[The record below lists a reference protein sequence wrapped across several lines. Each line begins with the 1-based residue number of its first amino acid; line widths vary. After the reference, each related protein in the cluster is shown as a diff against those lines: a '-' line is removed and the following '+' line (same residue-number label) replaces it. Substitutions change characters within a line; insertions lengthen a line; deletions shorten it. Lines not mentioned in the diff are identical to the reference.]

1 MPKIIVTST
10 FRKGGGAGRKGGAG
24 GLLKYMGTREGVE
37 KLPLSQANLPATKRQ
52 ISLIE
57 SVIKR
62 IPEAVEYPEYH
73 EFLEAETKGNAN
85 TFLNAVIQQNEDAE
99 KIGKLVSYMAERPG
113 VVKLGKHG
121 LFSQTD
127 EPIDLDIAAG
137 EVANYEGYIWTHI
150 VSLHRED
157 AERLGYNNAESWKSL
172 VRRNVTT
179 IAEAH
184 KIPVSDLQW
193 YAAFH
198 DTGHHPHIHLMVY
211 SKCQEGYL
219 SKQSI
224 DSLRS
229 CFGNDIF
236 QQEQYHLFQLQ
247 TGLREDIKEKSEQ
260 KIHDLIALAEA
271 EYTPSD
277 QLQFLFVKLRKQLDQ
292 HKGKK
297 VYGYLPKDIKAT
309 VNEIVTHLSSEP
321 AIEQLY
327 KEWNKVN
334 REKLS
339 LYFENKEPTVPLVDN
354 KEFRSIKNMIIKAAL
369 EMPTE
374 MELQATA
381 HPEATRANVQ
391 RKVQEGIGAETREDI
406 HKEIHSESCDGIPAK
421 IYPRYHTEETESALP
436 VSASNSAEELKFAEP
451 RLSQDTFNFEIHS
464 HPLDPSAAVA
474 AKGIIGAL
482 ARLIGDKCMARQLTL
497 RGQIDH
503 RLKLK
508 INEKKLAMGL
518 KIENTQKA
526 SYQTEEEYEM
536 SM

>member
-10 FRKGGGAGRKGGAG
+10 FRKGGGAGKKGGAG

-37 KLPLSQANLPATKRQ
+37 KLPLSQANAPATKRQ
-52 ISLIE
+52 KALVE

-62 IPEAVEYPEYH
+62 IPETVHYSEYQ
-73 EFLEAETKGNAN
+73 EFLKDGTKGSAN
-85 TFLNAVIQQNEDAE
+85 DFLNAVIRQNEEAE
-99 KIGKLVSYMAERPG
+99 KIGKLVNYMAERPS

-121 LFSQTD
+121 LFSQMD
-127 EPIDLDIAAG
+127 DPIDLDKAAE
-137 EVANYEGYIWTHI
+137 EVGGHEGYIWTHI

-157 AERLGYNNAESWKSL
+157 AERLAYNNAESWKSL

-184 KIPVSDLQW
+184 RIPLSDFQW

-211 SKCQEGYL
+211 SKGQEGYL

-247 TGLREDIKEKSEQ
+247 TSLREDIKEKSEQ
-260 KIHDLIALAEA
+260 KIRDLIAQAESTSNPN
-271 EYTPSD
+271 E
-277 QLQFLFVKLRKQLDQ
+277 QLQFLFMKLRKQLDQ

-297 VYGYLPKDIKAT
+297 VYGYLPKQIKST
-309 VNEIVTHLSSEP
+309 VNEIVAHLTKEP
-321 AIEQLY
+321 SIEELY

-339 LYFENKEPTVPLVDN
+339 LYYENKDPTVPLADN
-354 KEFRSIKNMIIKAAL
+354 KEFRSIKNMIIKAI
-369 EMPTE
+369 
-374 MELQATA
+374 MEL
-381 HPEATRANVQ
+381 PPDVEIVNSEVS
-391 RKVQEGIGAETREDI
+391 KAEKDDKPTQIRPRFYE
-406 HKEIHSESCDGIPAK
+406 EEPVLRIPTPHNPPSIVIPSTK
-421 IYPRYHTEETESALP
+421 PIPRNTIE
-436 VSASNSAEELKFAEP
+436 VS
-451 RLSQDTFNFEIHS
+451 
-464 HPLDPSAAVA
+464 
-474 AKGIIGAL
+474 KGIIGAL
-482 ARLIGDKCMARQLTL
+482 ARLIGDKCMSHRQSLQ
-497 RGQIDH
+497 GQIDH
-503 RLKLK
+503 RLKQQ

-526 SYQTEEEYEM
+526 SYQTEEEYKM
-536 SM
+536 SL

>member
-10 FRKGGGAGRKGGAG
+10 FRKGGGAGKKGGAG

-37 KLPLSQANLPATKRQ
+37 KLPLSQTNLPVTKRQ
-52 ISLIE
+52 KSLIE

-62 IPEAVEYPEYH
+62 IPNAVEYPEYQ
-73 EFLEAETKGNAN
+73 EFLEAGTKGAAN
-85 TFLNAVIQQNEDAE
+85 NFLNAVIQQNQDAE

-127 EPIDLDIAAG
+127 DPIDLDVAAE
-137 EVANYEGYIWTHI
+137 EVSNHEGYIWTHI

-157 AERLGYNNAESWKSL
+157 AERLGYNNAEAWKSL

-211 SKCQEGYL
+211 SKGQEGYL

-224 DSLRS
+224 DILRS

-260 KIHDLIALAEA
+260 KIRDLISRADAESA
-271 EYTPSD
+271 PTE

-297 VYGYLPKDIKAT
+297 VYGYLPKQIKAT
-309 VNEIVTHLSSEP
+309 VNEIVAQLSTEP
-321 AIEQLY
+321 TIEELY

-339 LYFENKEPTVPLVDN
+339 LYYENKDPTVPLVDN
-354 KEFRSIKNMIIKAAL
+354 KEFRSIKNMIIRAVM
-369 EMPTE
+369 EMPPE
-374 MELQATA
+374 VEIAQSAVSEKDNDDEPIQIRLRLYPEEVATL
-381 HPEATRANVQ
+381 
-391 RKVQEGIGAETREDI
+391 
-406 HKEIHSESCDGIPAK
+406 IP
-421 IYPRYHTEETESALP
+421 R
-436 VSASNSAEELKFAEP
+436 SAEPLPIVIRHEKPVP
-451 RLSQDTFNFEIHS
+451 RGTM
-464 HPLDPSAAVA
+464 AVT
-474 AKGIIGAL
+474 KGIIGAL
-482 ARLIGDKCMARQLTL
+482 ARLIGNKCMDHQRALQS
-497 RGQIDH
+497 QIDH
-503 RLKLK
+503 RLKQQM
-508 INEKKLAMGL
+508 NEKKLAMGL

-526 SYQTEEEYEM
+526 SYQTEEEYEQ

>member
-10 FRKGGGAGRKGGAG
+10 YRKGGGAGRKDGAA

-37 KLPLSQANLPATKRQ
+37 KLPLSQTNLPVTKRQ
-52 ISLIE
+52 KSLIE

-62 IPEAVEYPEYH
+62 IPNAVEYPEYQ
-73 EFLEAETKGNAN
+73 EFLEAGTKGAAN
-85 TFLNAVIQQNEDAE
+85 NFLNAVIQQNQDAE

-127 EPIDLDIAAG
+127 DPIDLDVAAE
-137 EVANYEGYIWTHI
+137 EVSNHEGYIWTHI

-179 IAEAH
+179 VAEAH
-184 KIPVSDLQW
+184 KIPLSDLQW

-211 SKCQEGYL
+211 SKGQEGFL

-260 KIHDLIALAEA
+260 KIRDLISRADAESA
-271 EYTPSD
+271 PTE

-297 VYGYLPKDIKAT
+297 VYGYLPKQIKAT
-309 VNEIVTHLSSEP
+309 VNEIVAQLSTEP
-321 AIEQLY
+321 TIEELY

-339 LYFENKEPTVPLVDN
+339 LYYENKDPTVPLVDN
-354 KEFRSIKNMIIKAAL
+354 KEFRSIKNMIIRAVM
-369 EMPTE
+369 EMPPE
-374 MELQATA
+374 VEIAQSAVSEKDNDDEPIQIRLRLYPEEVATL
-381 HPEATRANVQ
+381 
-391 RKVQEGIGAETREDI
+391 
-406 HKEIHSESCDGIPAK
+406 IP
-421 IYPRYHTEETESALP
+421 R
-436 VSASNSAEELKFAEP
+436 SAEPLPIVIRHEKPVP
-451 RLSQDTFNFEIHS
+451 RGTM
-464 HPLDPSAAVA
+464 AVT
-474 AKGIIGAL
+474 KGIIGAL
-482 ARLIGDKCMARQLTL
+482 ARLIGNKCMDHQRALQS
-497 RGQIDH
+497 QIDH
-503 RLKLK
+503 RLKQQM
-508 INEKKLAMGL
+508 NEKKLAMGL

-526 SYQTEEEYEM
+526 SYQTEEEYEQ

>member
-10 FRKGGGAGRKGGAG
+10 FRKGGAGKKGGAG

-37 KLPLSQANLPATKRQ
+37 KLPLSQTNLPVTKRQ
-52 ISLIE
+52 KSLIE

-62 IPEAVEYPEYH
+62 IPEAVEYREYQ
-73 EFLEAETKGNAN
+73 EFLKAGTKGAAN
-85 TFLNAVIQQNEDAE
+85 DFFNAVIQQNEEAE
-99 KIGKLVSYMAERPG
+99 KISKLVNYMAERPS

-127 EPIDLDIAAG
+127 DSIDLDKAAE
-137 EVANYEGYIWTHI
+137 EVGGHEGFIWTHI

-184 KIPVSDLQW
+184 RIPLSDLQW

-211 SKCQEGYL
+211 SRGQEGYL

-224 DSLRS
+224 DNLRS

-247 TGLREDIKEKSEQ
+247 TGLREDIKQKSEQ
-260 KIHDLIALAEA
+260 KIRDLIAQAEA
-271 EYTPSD
+271 ECAPTE
-277 QLQFLFVKLRKQLDQ
+277 QLQFLFVKLRKQLEQ

-297 VYGYLPKDIKAT
+297 VYGYLPKEIKAT
-309 VNEIVTHLSSEP
+309 VNEIVAHLASEP
-321 AIEQLY
+321 AIKELY

-339 LYFENKEPTVPLVDN
+339 LYYENKDPTVPLVDN
-354 KEFRSIKNMIIKAAL
+354 KEFRSIKNMIIKAVL
-369 EMPTE
+369 EMP
-374 MELQATA
+374 
-381 HPEATRANVQ
+381 PD
-391 RKVQEGIGAETREDI
+391 AEI
-406 HKEIHSESCDGIPAK
+406 IHSEASKENNKDNPAQLRLRFYEEEPVLKIPTAPDSPSVVTQPKDPISLDAK
-421 IYPRYHTEETESALP
+421 T
-436 VSASNSAEELKFAEP
+436 
-451 RLSQDTFNFEIHS
+451 
-464 HPLDPSAAVA
+464 A

-482 ARLIGDKCMARQLTL
+482 ARLIGNKYMAHRQTL
-497 RGQIDH
+497 QGQIDH
-503 RLKLK
+503 RLKQQ

-526 SYQTEEEYEM
+526 SYQTEEEYEQ

>member
-10 FRKGGGAGRKGGAG
+10 FRKGGGAGKKGGAG

-37 KLPLSQANLPATKRQ
+37 KLPLSHANLPATKRQ
-52 ISLIE
+52 KGLIE
-57 SVIKR
+57 TVIKK
-62 IPEAVEYPEYH
+62 IPNAVHYPEYQ
-73 EFLEAETKGNAN
+73 EFLEAGTKGTAN
-85 TFLNAVIQQNEDAE
+85 DFLNAALQQNEDAE
-99 KIGKLVSYMAERPG
+99 KIGKLVNYMAERPG

-127 EPIDLDIAAG
+127 DPIDLDVAAE
-137 EVANYEGYIWTHI
+137 EVANHEGYIWTHI

-157 AERLGYNNAESWKSL
+157 AERLGYNNAEGWKSL

-184 KIPVSDLQW
+184 KIPLSDLQW

-198 DTGHHPHIHLMVY
+198 DTEHHPHIHLMVY
-211 SKCQEGYL
+211 SKGQEGYL

-247 TGLREDIKEKSEQ
+247 TGLREDIKEKSAQ
-260 KIHDLIALAEA
+260 KIHDLITQAEA
-271 EYTPSD
+271 ESVPSE
-277 QLQFLFVKLRKQLDQ
+277 QMQFLFVTLKQQLDQ

-297 VYGYLPKDIKAT
+297 VYGYLPKQIKAT
-309 VNEIVTHLSSEP
+309 INEIVAHLSTEP
-321 AIEQLY
+321 AIEELY

-339 LYFENKEPTVPLVDN
+339 LYYENKDPTVPLVDN
-354 KEFRSIKNMIIKAAL
+354 KEFRSIKNMIIRAVM
-369 EMPTE
+369 EMTIE
-374 MELQATA
+374 VELRTTA
-381 HPEATRANVQ
+381 HRE
-391 RKVQEGIGAETREDI
+391 EIHEDI
-406 HKEIHSESCDGIPAK
+406 PAQIRPRLHSM
-421 IYPRYHTEETESALP
+421 ETESAAP
-436 VSASNSAEELKFAEP
+436 VCESNSADEPKFAEP
-451 RLSQDTFNFEIHS
+451 STPQYMPIPKSKSNPTN
-464 HPLDPSAAVA
+464 PATGVVA
-474 AKGIIGAL
+474 KSIIGAL
-482 ARLIGDKCMARQLTL
+482 ARLIGDKCMAHRQTL
-497 RGQIDH
+497 QGQIDH
-503 RLKLK
+503 RLKQQ
-508 INEKKLAMGL
+508 IDEKKLAMGL
-518 KIENTQKA
+518 KIENTQKS

>member
-10 FRKGGGAGRKGGAG
+10 FRKGGGAGKKGGAG

-37 KLPLSQANLPATKRQ
+37 KLPLSQTNLPATKRQ
-52 ISLIE
+52 KSLIE

-62 IPEAVEYPEYH
+62 IPGAIQFPEYQ
-73 EFLEAETKGNAN
+73 EFLEAGTKGAAN
-85 TFLNAVIQQNEDAE
+85 DFLNAVIQQNEDAE

-127 EPIDLDIAAG
+127 DPIDLDKAAE
-137 EVANYEGYIWTHI
+137 EVANHEGYIWTHI

-157 AERLGYNNAESWKSL
+157 AERLGYNNAEAWKSL

-184 KIPVSDLQW
+184 KIPLSDLQW

-211 SKCQEGYL
+211 SKGKGGYL

-247 TGLREDIKEKSEQ
+247 TGLREDIEEKSEQ
-260 KIHDLIALAEA
+260 RIRDLITQAETESA
-271 EYTPSD
+271 PTE
-277 QLQFLFVKLRKQLDQ
+277 QLQFLFVKLRKQLDK

-297 VYGYLPKDIKAT
+297 VYGYLPKEIKAT
-309 VNEIVTHLSSEP
+309 VNEIVAQFSTEP
-321 AIEQLY
+321 AIEELY
-327 KEWNKVN
+327 KEWNKIN

-339 LYFENKEPTVPLVDN
+339 LYYENKDPTVPLVDN
-354 KEFRSIKNMIIKAAL
+354 KEFRSIKNMIIKAV
-369 EMPTE
+369 
-374 MELQATA
+374 MELPPDVEIDHSEVA
-381 HPEATRANVQ
+381 
-391 RKVQEGIGAETREDI
+391 RED
-406 HKEIHSESCDGIPAK
+406 ENEEPFK
-421 IYPRYHTEETESALP
+421 IRPRFYEEETEQSKPILP
-436 VSASNSAEELKFAEP
+436 NPPPIMTHYEGPVPIN
-451 RLSQDTFNFEIHS
+451 TII
-464 HPLDPSAAVA
+464 A

-482 ARLIGDKCMARQLTL
+482 ARLIGDKCMAHRQSLQ
-497 RGQIDH
+497 GQIDH
-503 RLKLK
+503 RLKQQ
-508 INEKKLAMGL
+508 IDEKKLALGL
-518 KIENTQKA
+518 KIERTQKA
-526 SYQTEEEYEM
+526 SYQTEEEYEQ

>member
-10 FRKGGGAGRKGGAG
+10 FRKGGGGGKKGGAG

-37 KLPLSQANLPATKRQ
+37 KLPLSQAKVPATKRQ
-52 ISLIE
+52 KSLIDT
-57 SVIKR
+57 VLKR
-62 IPEAVEYPEYH
+62 IPETVHYSEYQ
-73 EFLEAETKGNAN
+73 EFLKAGTKGAAN
-85 TFLNAVIQQNEDAE
+85 DFLNAVNQQNEEAE
-99 KIGKLVSYMAERPG
+99 KIGKLVNYMAERPG

-127 EPIDLDIAAG
+127 DPIDLDKAAE
-137 EVANYEGYIWTHI
+137 EVGGHEGYIWTHI

-184 KIPVSDLQW
+184 RIPLSDLQW

-211 SKCQEGYL
+211 SKGQEGYL

-229 CFGNDIF
+229 TFGNDIF

-260 KIHDLIALAEA
+260 KIQDLIAQAEA
-271 EYTPSD
+271 ESAPSEE
-277 QLQFLFVKLRKQLDQ
+277 LQFLFVKLRKQLDQ

-297 VYGYLPKDIKAT
+297 VYGYLPKPIKAT
-309 VNEIVTHLSSEP
+309 VNEIVTYLSTEP
-321 AIEQLY
+321 SIEELY

-339 LYFENKEPTVPLVDN
+339 LYYENKDPTVPLVDN
-354 KEFRSIKNMIIKAAL
+354 KEFRSIKNMIIQAVM
-369 EMPTE
+369 EMPPEVEIVTSE
-374 MELQATA
+374 VSKEKNDDELIQIRPRFYEEEPALRIPTA
-381 HPEATRANVQ
+381 PDIPPVVIHT
-391 RKVQEGIGAETREDI
+391 IETVPHNTI
-406 HKEIHSESCDGIPAK
+406 
-421 IYPRYHTEETESALP
+421 
-436 VSASNSAEELKFAEP
+436 
-451 RLSQDTFNFEIHS
+451 
-464 HPLDPSAAVA
+464 AVT
-474 AKGIIGAL
+474 KGIIGAI
-482 ARLIGDKCMARQLTL
+482 AKLIGDKCIAHQKSLQ
-497 RGQIDH
+497 GQIDH
-503 RLKLK
+503 RLKQQ
-508 INEKKLAMGL
+508 INEKKLALGL
-518 KIENTQKA
+518 KIESTQKA
-526 SYQTEEEYEM
+526 SYQTVEEYEQ

>member
-10 FRKGGGAGRKGGAG
+10 FRKGGGAGKKGGAG

-52 ISLIE
+52 KSLVE

-62 IPEAVEYPEYH
+62 IPVAVQYPEYQK
-73 EFLEAETKGNAN
+73 FLKAGSKGAAN
-85 TFLNAVIQQNEDAE
+85 NLLNAVIRQNEEAE

-127 EPIDLDIAAG
+127 DPIDLDKAAE
-137 EVANYEGYIWTHI
+137 EVANHEGYIWTHI

-157 AERLGYNNAESWKSL
+157 AERLGYNNAEAWKSL

-184 KIPVSDLQW
+184 KIPLSDLQW

-198 DTGHHPHIHLMVY
+198 DTGHHPHIHLMVF
-211 SKCQEGYL
+211 SKGQEGYL

-229 CFGNDIF
+229 SFGNDIF

-247 TGLREDIKEKSEQ
+247 TGLREDIKQKSEQ
-260 KIHDLIALAEA
+260 KIRDLIAQAEA
-271 EYTPSD
+271 KSAPSKD
-277 QLQFLFVKLRKQLDQ
+277 LQFLFVKLRKQLDQ

-297 VYGYLPKDIKAT
+297 VYGYLPKEIKAT
-309 VNEIVTHLSSEP
+309 VNEIVAHLATEP
-321 AIEQLY
+321 AIEELY

-339 LYFENKEPTVPLVDN
+339 LYYENKDPTVPLVDN
-354 KEFRSIKNMIIKAAL
+354 KEFRSIKNMIIRAV
-369 EMPTE
+369 
-374 MELQATA
+374 MEL
-381 HPEATRANVQ
+381 PP
-391 RKVQEGIGAETREDI
+391 DM
-406 HKEIHSESCDGIPAK
+406 EIAHSEASKEDNDDEPIQ
-421 IYPRYHTEETESALP
+421 IRPRFYEEESALKIP
-436 VSASNSAEELKFAEP
+436 TAPDSPPIVVHQKDPIS
-451 RLSQDTFNFEIHS
+451 
-464 HPLDPSAAVA
+464 LDAKTA

-482 ARLIGDKCMARQLTL
+482 ARLIGDKYMAHRQIIQ
-497 RGQIDH
+497 GQIDH
-503 RLKLK
+503 RLKQQ

-518 KIENTQKA
+518 KIESTQKA
-526 SYQTEEEYEM
+526 SYQTEEEYEQ

>member
-1 MPKIIVTST
+1 
-10 FRKGGGAGRKGGAG
+10 
-24 GLLKYMGTREGVE
+24 MGTREGVE
-37 KLPLSQANLPATKRQ
+37 KLPLSQTNLPATKRQ
-52 ISLIE
+52 KALIE

-62 IPEAVEYPEYH
+62 IPEAVEYPEYQ
-73 EFLEAETKGNAN
+73 EFLKTETKCAAN
-85 TFLNAVIQQNEDAE
+85 IFLNAVIQQNEDAE

-127 EPIDLDIAAG
+127 DPIDPETAAAD
-137 EVANYEGYIWTHI
+137 VASHEGYIWTHI

-157 AERLGYNNAESWKSL
+157 AERLGYNNAEAWKSL

-184 KIPVSDLQW
+184 KIPLSALQW

-211 SKCQEGYL
+211 SKGQEGYL

-247 TGLREDIKEKSEQ
+247 TGLREDIKQKSEQ
-260 KIHDLIALAEA
+260 KIRALITQAENTSHPN
-271 EYTPSD
+271 E
-277 QLQFLFVKLRKQLDQ
+277 QLQFLFVKLRKQLDR

-297 VYGYLPKDIKAT
+297 VYGYLPKEIKAT
-309 VNEIVTHLSSEP
+309 VNEIVAHLSAAP
-321 AIEQLY
+321 AIEELY

-339 LYFENKEPTVPLVDN
+339 LYYENKNPTVPLVDN
-354 KEFRSIKNMIIKAAL
+354 KEFRSIKNMIIKAVM
-369 EMPTE
+369 EMPPDVE
-374 MELQATA
+374 IA
-381 HPEATRANVQ
+381 HSEATKEDND
-391 RKVQEGIGAETREDI
+391 EETIYPIPRFYKEEPTLKIPTVPDI
-406 HKEIHSESCDGIPAK
+406 TPVVIHHKEPV
-421 IYPRYHTEETESALP
+421 PR
-436 VSASNSAEELKFAEP
+436 
-451 RLSQDTFNFEIHS
+451 DTV
-464 HPLDPSAAVA
+464 AV

-482 ARLIGDKCMARQLTL
+482 ARMIGDKYMAHRQSLK
-497 RGQIDH
+497 GQIDH
-503 RLKLK
+503 RLKQE

-518 KIENTQKA
+518 KIESTQKA
-526 SYQTEEEYEM
+526 SYQTEEEYEQ

>member
-10 FRKGGGAGRKGGAG
+10 FRKGGGAGKKGGAG

-52 ISLIE
+52 KSLVE

-62 IPEAVEYPEYH
+62 IPEAVQYPEYQ
-73 EFLEAETKGNAN
+73 EFLEEGSKGAAN
-85 TFLNAVIQQNEDAE
+85 DFLNAVIQQNEEAE
-99 KIGKLVSYMAERPG
+99 KFGKLVNYMAERPG

-127 EPIDLDIAAG
+127 EPIDLDKAAE
-137 EVANYEGYIWTHI
+137 EVARHEGYIWTHI

-184 KIPVSDLQW
+184 RIPLSDLQW

-211 SKCQEGYL
+211 SKGQEGYL

-247 TGLREDIKEKSEQ
+247 TDLREDIKEKSEQ
-260 KIHDLIALAEA
+260 KIRDLIAQAETESA
-271 EYTPSD
+271 SNE

-292 HKGKK
+292 HNGKK
-297 VYGYLPKDIKAT
+297 VYGYLPKPIKAT
-309 VNEIVTHLSSEP
+309 VNEIVAQLSTEP
-321 AIEQLY
+321 TIEELY

-339 LYFENKEPTVPLVDN
+339 LYYENKDPTVPLVDN
-354 KEFRSIKNMIIKAAL
+354 KEFRSIKNMIIRAVMELPPDVEIAASGARKEDNDDEPTSIRPRFYEEEPVL
-369 EMPTE
+369 KVPTE
-374 MELQATA
+374 TVAPPIVIQPKEPNNDNTTA
-381 HPEATRANVQ
+381 V
-391 RKVQEGIGAETREDI
+391 I
-406 HKEIHSESCDGIPAK
+406 
-421 IYPRYHTEETESALP
+421 
-436 VSASNSAEELKFAEP
+436 
-451 RLSQDTFNFEIHS
+451 
-464 HPLDPSAAVA
+464 
-474 AKGIIGAL
+474 KGIIRAL
-482 ARLIGDKCMARQLTL
+482 ARLIGEKCMAHRQSLQ
-497 RGQIDH
+497 GQIDH
-503 RLKLK
+503 RLKQQ

-518 KIENTQKA
+518 KIESIQKA
-526 SYQTEEEYEM
+526 SYQTEEEYEQ

>member
-10 FRKGGGAGRKGGAG
+10 FRKGGGAGKKGGAR

-52 ISLIE
+52 KSLIE
-57 SVIKR
+57 AVIKK
-62 IPEAVEYPEYH
+62 IPHATQYPEH
-73 EFLEAETKGNAN
+73 QEFLEVGTKGTAN
-85 TFLNAVIQQNEDAE
+85 DFLNAVIQRSEEAE

-127 EPIDLDIAAG
+127 DPIDLDKAAE
-137 EVANYEGYIWTHI
+137 EVSNHEGYIWTHI

-157 AERLGYNNAESWKSL
+157 AERLGYNNAEAWKSL
-172 VRRNVTT
+172 VRRNITT

-184 KIPVSDLQW
+184 RIPVSELKW

-211 SKCQEGYL
+211 SKGQEGYL

-260 KIHDLIALAEA
+260 KIRDLIAQTEA
-271 EYTPSD
+271 ESAPSE
-277 QLQFLFVKLRKQLDQ
+277 QLQFLFVKLRKQLDLY
-292 HKGKK
+292 KGKK
-297 VYGYLPKDIKAT
+297 VYGYLPKPIKAT
-309 VNEIVTHLSSEP
+309 VNEIVAQLSTEP
-321 AIEQLY
+321 AIEELY

-339 LYFENKEPTVPLVDN
+339 LYYENKDPTVPLVDN
-354 KEFRSIKNMIIKAAL
+354 KEFRSIKNMIIKAVM
-369 EMPTE
+369 EMIPQEEIATSEVTMEDNDEEPIQKRPRFYEEETKPTPPIG
-374 MELQATA
+374 ATPPLIVT
-381 HPEATRANVQ
+381 HCEEATRPNTIV
-391 RKVQEGIGAETREDI
+391 V
-406 HKEIHSESCDGIPAK
+406 
-421 IYPRYHTEETESALP
+421 
-436 VSASNSAEELKFAEP
+436 
-451 RLSQDTFNFEIHS
+451 
-464 HPLDPSAAVA
+464 

-482 ARLIGDKCMARQLTL
+482 AKLIGDKCMAHQQTL
-497 RGQIDH
+497 QGQIDH
-503 RLKLK
+503 RLKQQ
-508 INEKKLAMGL
+508 INEKKLALGL
-518 KIENTQKA
+518 KTEVTQKA
-526 SYQTEEEYEM
+526 SYQTEEEYEQ

>member
-10 FRKGGGAGRKGGAG
+10 FRKGGGAGKKGGAG

-52 ISLIE
+52 KSLIE

-62 IPEAVEYPEYH
+62 IPEAVEYPEYQ
-73 EFLEAETKGNAN
+73 EFLKAETKGAAN
-85 TFLNAVIQQNEDAE
+85 DFLNAVIQQNEDAE
-99 KIGKLVSYMAERPG
+99 KIGKLVTYMAERPG

-127 EPIDLDIAAG
+127 DPIDLDTAAE
-137 EVANYEGYIWTHI
+137 EVANHEGYIWTHI

-157 AERLGYNNAESWKSL
+157 AERLGYNNTESWKSL
-172 VRRNVTT
+172 LRRNVTT
-179 IAEAH
+179 IAEVH
-184 KIPVSDLQW
+184 KIPLSDLQW

-211 SKCQEGYL
+211 SKGQEGYL

-260 KIHDLIALAEA
+260 KIRDLIAQTETESA
-271 EYTPSD
+271 PSEE
-277 QLQFLFVKLRKQLDQ
+277 LQFLFVKLRKQLEK

-297 VYGYLPKDIKAT
+297 VYGYLPKEIKTT
-309 VNEIVTHLSSEP
+309 VNEIVAHLAAEP
-321 AIEQLY
+321 AIEELY
-327 KEWNKVN
+327 KEWNKIN

-339 LYFENKEPTVPLVDN
+339 LYYENKDPTVPLVDN
-354 KEFRSIKNMIIKAAL
+354 KEFRSIKNMIIKSVL
-369 EMPTE
+369 ETPIE
-374 MELQATA
+374 VELRTTA
-381 HPEATRANVQ
+381 HRE
-391 RKVQEGIGAETREDI
+391 EIHEDI
-406 HKEIHSESCDGIPAK
+406 PVQIRPRFHIEDAESIP
-421 IYPRYHTEETESALP
+421 P
-436 VSASNSAEELKFAEP
+436 VSEGKSAGESELAEP
-451 RLSQDTFNFEIHS
+451 STPQYIPISETKSYPTN
-464 HPLDPSAAVA
+464 PATGMVVN
-474 AKGIIGAL
+474 GIIGTL
-482 ARLIGDKCMARQLTL
+482 ARMIGDKCMAHRQTL
-497 RGQIDH
+497 QGQIDH
-503 RLKLK
+503 RLKQQ

-518 KIENTQKA
+518 KIETTQKA